1 MDRAKMILE
10 VMQLVLQ
17 AVEDMR
23 RLSDS
28 LQKVCETVMDGMSE
42 KEAPKAITKKEAP
55 EITLE
60 KVRGVLAQ
68 RRQEGYTAEVK
79 ALIQKYGAER
89 PGEVDPKNFQAL
101 LKDAEGL
108 GNG

>member
-28 LQKVCETVMDGMSE
+28 LQKVCENVMDGMSE
-42 KEAPKAITKKEAP
+42 K
-55 EITLE
+55 
-60 KVRGVLAQ
+60 
-68 RRQEGYTAEVK
+68 
-79 ALIQKYGAER
+79 
-89 PGEVDPKNFQAL
+89 
-101 LKDAEGL
+101 
-108 GNG
+108 